1 MFVSLPVIRVS
12 SARTSHPSARNRSHQ
27 CDPRN
32 PAPPVTTALIPPPC
46 RSKNRKFSLLR
57 EPLANA
63 ILPFAP
69 AGRRGLARNLTTFHF
84 AAYNFSIQ
92 MIFATILPNAV
103 ARKPR
108 LWLSI
113 IGSLLFLL
121 LLPLLDLGR
130 WLDKEHPPQKT
141 APLAVLHCPIPFP
154 APPAPPLFHPRYA
167 PQ

>member
-1 MFVSLPVIRVS
+1 MFVTLPVISLS
-12 SARTSHPSARNRSHQ
+12 SDRTSQPSASNRSHK

-113 IGSLLFLL
+113 IGSLPFLFLVA
-121 LLPLLDLGR
+121 LPDLGR
-130 WLDKEHPPQKT
+130 LLRQGEVPP
-141 APLAVLHCPIPFP
+141 
-154 APPAPPLFHPRYA
+154 
-167 PQ
+167 